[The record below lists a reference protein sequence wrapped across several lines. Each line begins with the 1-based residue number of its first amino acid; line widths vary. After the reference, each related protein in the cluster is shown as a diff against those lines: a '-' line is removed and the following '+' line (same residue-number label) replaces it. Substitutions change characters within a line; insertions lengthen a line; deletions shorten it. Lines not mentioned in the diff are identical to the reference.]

1 MTTPLDSPEMFD
13 LIFLDGTRSPGL
25 CIRTGGGE
33 RKQKWEAQQAPM
45 FAGAYVIFRG
55 EEISTLEVRFELWLP
70 EHFTA
75 WKAFAAM
82 LRAGA
87 KKRPP
92 RVYALTD
99 LTVEDSEIKQVALAS
114 IGRQEKLAPG
124 KWGYTVTFTEYRKP
138 KPIGGPLAPKS
149 DRDKKIEA
157 LNDENKALAVQ
168 LAAAKA
174 AARANK

>member
-1 MTTPLDSPEMFD
+1 MTPLEAPEIFD
-13 LIFLDGTRSPGL
+13 LIFLDATRSPGL
-25 CIRTGGGE
+25 CVHTGGGE

-45 FAGAYVIFRG
+45 FTGAYVIFRG
-55 EEISTLEVRFELWLP
+55 EEISTLEVRFELWRP
-70 EHFTA
+70 EHFAA
-75 WKAFAAM
+75 WKEFAAM

-92 RVYALTD
+92 RSYALTD

-149 DRDKKIEA
+149 DREKKTDA
-157 LNDENKALAVQ
+157 LNDENKALGAQ

-174 AARANK
+174 AARAGK